1 MAAATISVNL
11 EGRVVRFATHTG
23 PASYTT
29 GGEDVTA
36 GQFGL
41 SRIDFLYVSAVSEGG
56 YGVAW
61 DPSASKIKWTW
72 VDTTTDGAPMAEVA
86 AATDLD
92 AEIVGVI
99 AVGLP

>member
-1 MAAATISVNL
+1 MAATISDNL

-29 GGEDVTA
+29 GGEAVTP
-36 GQFGL
+36 GQFHL
-41 SRIDFLYVSAVSEGG
+41 SRLDYLIVSGVSETG

-61 DPSASKIKWTW
+61 DPSASKLKWMW
-72 VDTTTDGAPMAEVA
+72 VDTTVDGAPMAEVTA
-86 AATDLD
+86 STDLD